1 MACGMLHSPLHMQNG
16 SGLLA
21 ILLAYTQ
28 IMALA
33 LAFWGGGVARAASA
47 SPVTWLVNGH
57 QYQFVSAAGISWA
70 DANAAVPAGWYLATL
85 TSQAENQWVYDN
97 AVVPNTQA
105 EAWLGAFA
113 PANRNPPSAGW
124 QWVTGEPWNYTAW
137 SSGEPNNSDGMETGL
152 AINRYGN
159 SGWNDEGCCLGFVG
173 GYVIETNAAPC
184 AAPVVLQPPLTQTAE
199 IGSTVC
205 FWVTVT
211 NIPPWPSYQWYSDRT
226 NALANATNAYLY
238 LAGVQPS
245 LSGAAY
251 AVVVT
256 NYCGAVTS
264 ATAVLSVITP
274 IVRKTVPAISLTCSV
289 GTCLHLR
296 SASTPCTAASWQD
309 LDVVTLT
316 NSPQVY
322 VDLTDP
328 SPPYRFYRAWQT
340 NVPSVVPML
349 QMGLATE
356 ITLTGAI
363 SSNVR
368 VDYINQY
375 GPTDAWVML
384 DTVTL
389 TNTTEPY
396 FDFTMFHQP
405 ARLYRLVPVP

>member
-1 MACGMLHSPLHMQNG
+1 
-16 SGLLA
+16 
-21 ILLAYTQ
+21 
-28 IMALA
+28 
-33 LAFWGGGVARAASA
+33 
-47 SPVTWLVNGH
+47 
-57 QYQFVSAAGISWA
+57 
-70 DANAAVPAGWYLATL
+70 
-85 TSQAENQWVYDN
+85 
-97 AVVPNTQA
+97 
-105 EAWLGAFA
+105 
-113 PANRNPPSAGW
+113 
-124 QWVTGEPWNYTAW
+124 
-137 SSGEPNNSDGMETGL
+137 
-152 AINRYGN
+152 
-159 SGWNDEGCCLGFVG
+159 
-173 GYVIETNAAPC
+173 
-184 AAPVVLQPPLTQTAE
+184 
-199 IGSTVC
+199 
-205 FWVTVT
+205 
-211 NIPPWPSYQWYSDRT
+211 
-226 NALANATNAYLY
+226 
-238 LAGVQPS
+238 
-245 LSGAAY
+245 
-251 AVVVT
+251 
-256 NYCGAVTS
+256 
-264 ATAVLSVITP
+264 VLSVITP